1 MSGNNGSSFQKT
13 ARARLAWRAI
23 GGERLRLGMAEIE
36 SQDIPEGLRNEPVEL
51 VAFPLAGAERSSAL
65 QRAIL
70 ALVIPTHKRHF
81 VPGESQFLTSSAYR
95 RAKFFGSD
103 RLA

>member
-70 ALVIPTHKRHF
+70 ALVMPTHKRHF
-81 VPGESQFLTSSAYR
+81 ARGLQLLGSSTYR
-95 RAKFFGSD
+95 RTKLFESD
-103 RLA
+103 RPA